1 MKRTTLLLLLA
12 ALFLGVGLIAV
23 FSYAKFNR
31 KTVSRGDKSHQIVA
45 NHYHHTF
52 SAAHAVLKRVRPGDK
67 VITKTID
74 AGGQDE
80 NDVRRSMDTNPLTG
94 PFYIEGAEP
103 NDALIVRFTKIR
115 LNRKW
120 GWSNYR
126 LGLVSLAPESIE
138 RTYADQYKENLIH
151 PGRSDLVPWELDLER
166 QMVRL
171 REPVS
176 KVIKL
181 EFPAKPMLG
190 CVGVAAESDWA
201 PTSGPSGPYGGNL
214 DYNEIVEGSVVML
227 PIYHPGAL
235 FFIGDGHA
243 LQADGE
249 PMGTGIETS
258 MDVEFTV
265 DVRKKGRLTGPR
277 VETSEYIISIGSQP
291 EFASSLDRALSL
303 ATSDMVNWL
312 VKEYRLEPWAAHSLI
327 GYQGKY
333 DVVTVAGSMALKI
346 PKMYLPARQ

>member
-31 KTVSRGDKSHQIVA
+31 KAVPRGDEFHQIKA
-45 NHYHHTF
+45 TNYHHTF
-52 SAAHAVLKRVRPGDK
+52 SAAHAVLKRVRPGDT

-80 NDVRRSMDTNPLTG
+80 NDVRRSMDSNPLTG

-103 NDALIVRFTKIR
+103 NDALVVRFTKIR

-120 GWSNYR
+120 GWSTYR
-126 LGLVSLAPESIE
+126 LGLFSLAPESIE
-138 RTYADQYKENLIH
+138 RIYADQYKENLIH
-151 PGRSDLVPWELDLER
+151 PGRSNLVPWELDLEH
-166 QMVRL
+166 QTVRL

-190 CVGVAAESDWA
+190 CVGVAAEGDWA

-214 DYNEIVEGSVVML
+214 DYNEIGEGSIVML
-227 PIYHPGAL
+227 PVYHPGAL

-258 MDVEFTV
+258 MDVEFVV

-346 PKMYLPARQ
+346 PKRYLPSRQ